1 MGEAVNLVLLC
12 PRLQHLRH
20 LGPIATAAK
29 LSWRVAFFCPTGG
42 PKDDAATHLGIV
54 EREGGG
60 PAVEVTGATELVD
73 MLVLAKADAVIAV
86 GLRMPPWIRQHVM
99 PQTRARGI
107 RWVSVGYL
115 AEELLQVLEDG
126 PALLG
131 EWDVAT
137 TASWEA
143 LDWCAERLA
152 VLRSRAAAAEAR
164 RRFVAV
170 GYPALDPLARL
181 NRDWC
186 RTKHGI
192 KGRALLFVPAARPH
206 LMPRWR
212 HAAFRGGLR
221 WLAPALGLPTYW
233 QVCAAVVRY
242 ARRHDAQIIIKTRA
256 KKPDPSWLP
265 HMGQVFGDTTYH
277 PSTTLELVKAADGYC
292 GFASAFA
299 VEATAARLHQT
310 HVLAWPPKA
319 AEHPLLLDFRE
330 RFFLGDGPWER
341 PGVAQA
347 LHLYRRPESLWTWAE
362 NAPWLG
368 ERDPAICARAL
379 APVVGEVNGKASERL
394 LDAIDRVS

>member
-1 MGEAVNLVLLC
+1 MKLVLLC

-20 LGPIATAAK
+20 LGPIAVAAK
-29 LSWRVAFFCPTGG
+29 ARNCSVLFVCPHGG
-42 PKDDAATHLGIV
+42 PKDDAASALGV
-54 EREGGG
+54 VYHEGGG
-60 PAVEVTGATELVD
+60 VAVAVTGATELVGLLD
-73 MLVLAKADAVIAV
+73 DARADAIVAV
-86 GLRMPPWIRQHVM
+86 GLRMPLWMRQHVM
-99 PQTRARGI
+99 PQTRARGV

-131 EWDVAT
+131 EWDLAT

-170 GYPALDPLARL
+170 GYPALDPLAKLSRSG
-181 NRDWC
+181 C
-186 RTKHGI
+186 RTTHGI
-192 KGRALLFVPAARPH
+192 KGRTLLFVPAARPH

-221 WLAPALGLPTYW
+221 WLAPVLGLPTYY
-233 QVCAAVVRY
+233 QVCQAVVQY
-242 ARRHDAQIIIKTRA
+242 ARRHEARIIIKTRA
-256 KKPDPSWLP
+256 KNPDPSWLH
-265 HMGQVFGDTTYH
+265 HMDMIFDDLTYH

-299 VEATAARLHQT
+299 VEATAAHLYQT
-310 HVLAWPPKA
+310 HFLAWPPKA

-330 RFFLGDGPWER
+330 RFFLHDGPWER

-347 LHLYRRPESLWTWAE
+347 LHLYRQPEALWTWAE
-362 NAPWLG
+362 QAPWLG
-368 ERDPAICARAL
+368 ERDPVICARTL
-379 APVVGEVNGKASERL
+379 APIVGEVDGKASERL
-394 LDAIDRVS
+394 LDVVERIA